1 MISQPNP
8 HYLMNSSRSS
18 ECEVSLNWITPDPE
32 FQVVKDARI
41 SNPANQEN
49 RETMVKLLKYL
60 IKHKHWSPFEMAS
73 MSVTVNTTRA
83 ISQQIIRHRSMHFQE
98 FSQRYADT
106 GLLGMAVIP
115 HLRRQD
121 PKNRQNSI
129 DDFKYEEVSNFYRR
143 ISEHFEQGEHLYQEL
158 LCAGVAKEC
167 ARAIL
172 PLNTRTRVT
181 IVATIRDW
189 MFYLQLRNKE
199 GTQNEHKMV
208 SNKITEI
215 FSEKMPNIYEAFFC

>member
-1 MISQPNP
+1 MS
-8 HYLMNSSRSS
+8 SSRSS
-18 ECEVSLNWITPDPE
+18 DCDVSLNWITPDPE

-49 RETMVKLLKYL
+49 RETMVNLLKYL

-115 HLRRQD
+115 QLRRQD
-121 PKNRQNSI
+121 PKNRQNSTN
-129 DDFKYEEVSNFYRR
+129 DFKYEEVSHFYRR
-143 ISEHFEQGEHLYQEL
+143 ISEHFEEGEHLYREL
-158 LCAGVAKEC
+158 LSAGVAKEC

-181 IVATIRDW
+181 ISATIRDW

-199 GTQNEHKMV
+199 GTQYEHKMV